1 MPNSFS
7 SRNRPDGADPS
18 KFSCSPD
25 AEATYDGVENYT
37 EGEGKEGA
45 KYSTSMEYF
54 SEKKTDVEAASFP
67 ESSLAAADSLALSL
81 KEDVYVE
88 HILPSEEEIAKEEE
102 KKYIRKKRIA
112 RICCI
117 SGCIGLLI
125 GIIVLA
131 VMLTKHKK
139 IKEDDFERGIVVNDG
154 SGIGSIESIET
165 NVETNVDEATSAEA
179 SKDGDNIFIAE
190 SLPEIYYLLES
201 KVYNATALL
210 DLDTPE
216 GKAYNVLLQ
225 EEEIKKN
232 SLVLRSINDIDL
244 ERYAL
249 LVFYFGSDGSAWT
262 NTAGWSNPSEACEN
276 WYGVTCQDSLV
287 TGIDL
292 GKLTIIVHH
301 LHECISFEILSA
313 FHYLCEH
320 FPNSSK
326 LIVTIFCYCT
336 DRNNLYGEISEDFCL
351 MNNLKKIRLSDN
363 EVKLPSCFSKLSNL
377 EELDYRGNNYDGEL
391 PNDLHSM
398 SSLTY
403 LQLSDNVFTG
413 SLDALFPADA
423 SDQPIFPNLTTLNLA
438 NNDLSGQ
445 IPESRLRRMPN
456 LKQLIL
462 HGNPDLSGSL
472 NEMCKG
478 NVISQIDVDCD
489 NISCRCCQSGNN
501 CPSSW

>member
-1 MPNSFS
+1 
-7 SRNRPDGADPS
+7 
-18 KFSCSPD
+18 
-25 AEATYDGVENYT
+25 
-37 EGEGKEGA
+37 
-45 KYSTSMEYF
+45 MEYF
-54 SEKKTDVEAASFP
+54 SEKKADVEAASFP
-67 ESSLAAADSLALSL
+67 EPSLAAADSLALSL
-81 KEDVYVE
+81 KEEVYVE
-88 HILPSEEEIAKEEE
+88 HILPSEDEIAKEEE

-117 SGCIGLLI
+117 SSCIGLLI

-165 NVETNVDEATSAEA
+165 NVETNVDEATSVEA

-190 SLPEIYYLLES
+190 SLPELYYLLES

-216 GKAYNVLLQ
+216 GKAYNFLLE

-292 GKLTIIVHH
+292 
-301 LHECISFEILSA
+301 
-313 FHYLCEH
+313 
-320 FPNSSK
+320 
-326 LIVTIFCYCT
+326 

-423 SDQPIFPNLTTLNLA
+423 SDQPIFPNLITLNLA

-478 NVISQIDVDCD
+478 DVISQIDVDCD
-489 NISCRCCQSGNN
+489 KISCKCCQSGNN
-501 CPSSW
+501 CPSSR

>member
-7 SRNRPDGADPS
+7 RRNQPNGADLS
-18 KFSCSPD
+18 GFSCSPNN
-25 AEATYDGVENYT
+25 EATYDGVGTYT
-37 EGEGKEGA
+37 EGEGEEGGI
-45 KYSTSMEYF
+45 YSKSMEYF

-67 ESSLAAADSLALSL
+67 ESSLAAADSLALSP
-81 KEDVYVE
+81 EDEVYVE
-88 HILPSEEEIAKEEE
+88 HELPSEEEIAKEEE
-102 KKYIRKKRIA
+102 TKYIRKKRIA
-112 RICCI
+112 RILCL

-139 IKEDDFERGIVVNDG
+139 IKEGDFERGIVVNDG
-154 SGIGSIESIET
+154 SGIGSIESIES
-165 NVETNVDEATSAEA
+165 NVDEATGVEASVEA
-179 SKDGDNIFIAE
+179 SKDGDSIFIAE
-190 SLPEIYYLLES
+190 PLPEIYYLLES

-216 GKAYNVLLQ
+216 GKAYNVLL
-225 EEEIKKN
+225 EEGEIKKN
-232 SLVLRSINDIDL
+232 SSVLRSINDIDL

-249 LVFYFGSDGSAWT
+249 LVLYFGSDGSAWT
-262 NTAGWSNPSEACEN
+262 NTAGWSNPTEACED
-276 WYGVTCQDSLV
+276 WHGVTCQNSVV

-292 GKLTIIVHH
+292 GKLIII
-301 LHECISFEILSA
+301 LISFVGNIFG
-313 FHYLCEH
+313 FHYLCVH
-320 FPNSSK
+320 FPNRSK
-326 LIVTIFCYCT
+326 LIGTIFCYNT
-336 DRNNLYGEISEDFCL
+336 DRNNLHGEIPEDFCL
-351 MNNLKKIRLSDN
+351 MNNLKTIRLSDN

-377 EELDYRGNNYDGEL
+377 EELDYRGNNYGGEL

-403 LQLSDNVFTG
+403 LQLSGNGFTG

-423 SDQPIFPNLTTLNLA
+423 NDQPIFPNLVTLNLA

-456 LKQLIL
+456 LQQLIL

-489 NISCRCCQSGNN
+489 TISCKCCQSGNN